1 MNLKQYYILLS
12 LTCLLKTHITY
23 SSGRDT
29 NVCSNIIAGNQVQG
43 SDQSANCGSASDGGL
58 LESAKDLLNSFKDR
72 VDWTMQ
78 NYESTELGAINNPH
92 KINVRYPSVGKMR
105 HFSFIPTEGNM
116 KNKKIELLFVSFSIH
131 GKTNNITVP
140 EAVKNQ
146 LAQLKTNKSPFKNIV
161 KVYRKLEGE
170 SQWLEFGELYTSTN
184 PDAKKLEVSFNILP
198 NGTAEASEKL
208 YRTDIDGNTMEYESN
223 KFDLSVLL

>member
-1 MNLKQYYILLS
+1 MNLKQYYGLLS
-12 LTCLLKTHITY
+12 LTCLLNANMAY

-29 NVCSNIIAGNQVQG
+29 NICSNIIAGNQVQG

-58 LESAKDLLNSFKDR
+58 LESAREAFNSFKDR
-72 VDWTMQ
+72 VDWKME
-78 NYESTELGAINNPH
+78 NYESTELGKINDPH
-92 KINVRYPSVGKMR
+92 KISLRYPSVGKMK
-105 HFSFIPTEGNM
+105 HFSFIPTEGDM

-140 EAVKNQ
+140 EPVKNQ
-146 LAQLKTNKSPFKNIV
+146 LAQLKKNKSPFKNMV

-184 PDAKKLEVSFNILP
+184 PDAKKLEVSFMILP
-198 NGTAEASEKL
+198 NGIAEASEKL
-208 YRTDIDGNTMEYESN
+208 YRTDIDGNTTEYESN
-223 KFDLSVLL
+223 RFDLSVLL